1 MCFSILLY
9 IDWLVFVMEAHKA
22 ADCIDDVRESNAS
35 FISSIVFKEM
45 FSFILS
51 FKVFLKIDQ
60 FIRPGV
66 SVSLFGI
73 VGLSSISSKVGV

>member
-1 MCFSILLY
+1 
-9 IDWLVFVMEAHKA
+9 MEAHKA
-22 ADCIDDVRESNAS
+22 ADYIADVRESNAL
-35 FISSIVFKEM
+35 FISSVVFKEM
-45 FSFILS
+45 FSFMFS

-73 VGLSSISSKVGV
+73 LGLNPISSKVDVLSEDRS